1 MNQGWDKVIELIAEM
16 ARRYRISALE
26 PLLASCRAVAAS
38 KEISVA
44 VLGRFKA
51 GKSSFLNHL
60 FRRDM
65 LPVGVVPVTAVV
77 TEIEYGPKEKAVVHF
92 LDGHSEQTPVGSI
105 RQFIAESENPNNAKG
120 VATVKVEAPWLES
133 LRGLRFV
140 DTPGLESALAHN
152 TEASLRWLPN
162 VGLALVAV
170 GIDTPLSQ
178 HDIELLKSLRQYT
191 PNISIMLTKAD
202 LLDEAERAEVLSF
215 VREQL
220 ARAGLDT
227 SQILFYSVRSGYE
240 QFKALVEEK
249 LLRKTLVDFERQR
262 RAIIERKLETLLG
275 ECADYLTLA
284 LASAETLDSERDAL
298 RRQVVGEKEVV
309 DEVKGEIRLVV
320 RHEAGGARA
329 RTQEQ
334 LDTHQAELEAR
345 LREALEA
352 EFPKWTRSL
361 EFALQS
367 YEAWLQRS
375 LTEELLTIS
384 RTHRAEFLAPLE
396 KVRRQVFR
404 HLQSFRDELS
414 ERTVRAFGVPL
425 RTTEIDLEIDE
436 PLAPDIRVGKVFD
449 RSWESLSAVTPMW
462 LVKGIV
468 ERHFTKGLA
477 WMIEKNLSRLATQW
491 ADSVNAA
498 GAAVEREAGR
508 RLDELLATVTRLIA
522 SGVDEAPQIRAD
534 LARLSAARDEMR
546 GAKSQE
552 VAG

>member
-1 MNQGWDKVIELIAEM
+1 
-16 ARRYRISALE
+16 
-26 PLLASCRAVAAS
+26 
-38 KEISVA
+38 
-44 VLGRFKA
+44 
-51 GKSSFLNHL
+51 
-60 FRRDM
+60 
-65 LPVGVVPVTAVV
+65 
-77 TEIEYGPKEKAVVHF
+77 
-92 LDGHSEQTPVGSI
+92 
-105 RQFIAESENPNNAKG
+105 

-178 HDIELLKSLRQYT
+178 RDIELLKSLRQYT
-191 PNISIMLTKAD
+191 PNISILLTKAD
-202 LLDEAERAEVLSF
+202 LLDEAERAEALLF

-220 ARAGLDT
+220 SRAGLDT
-227 SQILFYSVRSGYE
+227 SQILFYSVRPGYE
-240 QFKALVEEK
+240 QFKARVEEN

-262 RAIIERKLETLLG
+262 RAIIERKLETALG

-284 LASAETLDSERDAL
+284 LASTETADEERESL

-320 RHEAGGARA
+320 RHETGGARA
-329 RTQEQ
+329 RTLQR
-334 LDTHQAELEAR
+334 LNAHQTELEER
-345 LREALEA
+345 LREALQA
-352 EFPKWTRSL
+352 EFPNWTRSL

-367 YEAWLQRS
+367 YEAWLRRS

-404 HLQSFRDELS
+404 HLQSFRDQLS

-425 RTTEIDLEIDE
+425 RTAEIDLEIEE
-436 PLAPDIRVGKVFD
+436 PLAPDIRIGKVFD
-449 RSWESLSAVTPMW
+449 RSWESLSAITPMW
-462 LVKGIV
+462 LAQGIV
-468 ERHFTKGLA
+468 ERRFGSRLA
-477 WMIEKNLSRLATQW
+477 WMVEKNLSRLATQW

-498 GAAVEREAGR
+498 GAAIEREAER

-522 SGVDEAPQIRAD
+522 SGADEAPQIRVD
-534 LARLSAARDEMR
+534 LTRLNSARDEMR
-546 GAKSQE
+546 GTKSQE